1 MKLKKKMKNFHTFE
15 LIQMEDMYNSVLK
28 KVEKLTKNINKQFKD
43 YNIRGFT
50 IEYEKQNI
58 FENMKKL
65 AYKKFRKSHLVIIF
79 RKYYI
84 NIFTQNELTRIKRTR
99 SHKNPHH
106 AKTYHKII
114 YRNFLNF
121 QYRPYVMP
129 LTKEDKEPFENL
141 NITDIKKK
149 RNKTKKKIYVD
160 PYLNIKIKT

>member
-1 MKLKKKMKNFHTFE
+1 MENISNIIFQIARKNCQINSILLLKLVQIFQ
-15 LIQMEDMYNSVLK
+15 L
-28 KVEKLTKNINKQFKD
+28 KLTKNINKQFKD

-149 RNKTKKKIYVD
+149 RNKTKKKIK
-160 PYLNIKIKT
+160 LLKKKKK